1 MALNKRESGALCKRG
16 RGHAGHARP
25 KIVLRKTVLNMKRF
39 AVLLAVVL
47 WLSSFVASGVAAETI
62 VDPDDGTLPA
72 FSPGDLP
79 ARRAAAC
86 EELRTMADA
95 LAARQMNADADA
107 RVDLTLA
114 GPLTAVRSDGVLW
127 YLVMCRD
134 LRVMCV
140 TYQSNGMQAGSSVT
154 MRGAWRR
161 VDENHALLDPCLAS
175 AD

>member
-1 MALNKRESGALCKRG
+1 MRDMRWC
-16 RGHAGHARP
+16 
-25 KIVLRKTVLNMKRF
+25 
-39 AVLLAVVL
+39 AVLPLAAVLSLSPYTVPYVAGLAVAQPVG
-47 WLSSFVASGVAAETI
+47 SGDAAGPA
-62 VDPDDGTLPA
+62 VDPDDGFASAPA

-79 ARRAAAC
+79 ARRAAVC
-86 EELRTMADA
+86 EELRAMAAA
-95 LAARQMNADADA
+95 LAARQTDADPDA

-114 GPLTAVRSDGVLW
+114 GSLTAVRSDGVLW

-140 TYQSNGMQAGSSVT
+140 TYQSNGMKAGDRVT
-154 MRGAWRR
+154 MKGAWRR

>member
-1 MALNKRESGALCKRG
+1 MRKRMKAMRGMRWIAGLPLAVALSLSSYAAPYV
-16 RGHAGHARP
+16 AG
-25 KIVLRKTVLNMKRF
+25 F
-39 AVLLAVVL
+39 AVAQSVD
-47 WLSSFVASGVAAETI
+47 AGDAAGPA
-62 VDPDDGTLPA
+62 VDPDDGFASAPA

-86 EELRTMADA
+86 EELRAMAGA
-95 LAARQMNADADA
+95 LAARQTDADPDA

-140 TYQSNGMQAGSSVT
+140 TYQSNGMTTGDRVT
-154 MRGAWRR
+154 MKGAWRR